1 MVAGGPPRPG
11 PKKAKDMQ
19 RHEKSR
25 AKLRETKN
33 YYCGACDLACASKSC
48 LDKHM
53 KLARHLQ
60 KAAAANSS
68 SKLEDLPAKSPPKKP
83 SVAKPSRT
91 LQHFWGP

>member
-1 MVAGGPPRPG
+1 
-11 PKKAKDMQ
+11 
-19 RHEKSR
+19 
-25 AKLRETKN
+25 
-33 YYCGACDLACASKSC
+33 
-48 LDKHM
+48 M